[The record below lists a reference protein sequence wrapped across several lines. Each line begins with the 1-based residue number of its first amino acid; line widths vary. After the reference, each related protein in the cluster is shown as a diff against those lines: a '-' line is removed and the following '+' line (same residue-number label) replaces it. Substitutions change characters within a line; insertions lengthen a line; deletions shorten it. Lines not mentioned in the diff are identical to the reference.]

1 MIFRAAFCLLLFCTG
16 LPAQQSL
23 PAVPPAAQRY
33 LDILSKRPQPGT
45 LFERFYT
52 AWLEEGTS
60 AELHQYLAARAGK
73 TDASPA
79 DHLILA
85 IYQAHHGN
93 DPEALVSYHA
103 ALKLNPG
110 NASAWVECSRI
121 EARMLDFTAA
131 LQSLDQAEKAKPQ
144 ALELVEISKL
154 RGRALLRLGKSDEAL
169 QIWKTLAAAHA
180 DDEDLNE
187 EIIDLFVDEGQFE
200 AALEAARALALRSR
214 DPIAKIM
221 RQLRLT
227 DILLLAERRDEALAT
242 LDTALAATGA
252 DSWIESDILA
262 RLERLFRMGDD
273 VSGLQQHLSALT
285 KAHPQRVT
293 LAWQHTL
300 LLAAT
305 GQNDV
310 ALQSARRLLQS
321 NPGRRDLRDGFL
333 DLLESLGL
341 LPEAVEQ
348 AKLIA
353 AQNSGD
359 KELLVR
365 LATLQ
370 HRAKAEPAALATLET
385 FLAGSAADE
394 SAHLRIARLLEN
406 WEDPPSKAESPAA
419 KAYARLVTSFPQ
431 SVSAQE
437 AQAQYL
443 HRNGRREAALSIW
456 QRLAK
461 TAALEDLLRIAQALQ
476 VRLESR
482 PALEVLLGRE
492 QEFATQP
499 RFLAVLVQHA
509 LANKEFERA
518 LPWARARL
526 RLMPDAEGIENA
538 LKDIRFIVRGEN
550 DKLARPLIT
559 ELQKLSPLSL
569 QDRCLLAALLDLDGQ
584 TSEAEKLLN
593 AAPADHAL
601 IALNLLS
608 QTYQVHMD
616 WLKAAQTL
624 QHALDL
630 PGGRTSSSLQRLVDL
645 YRRAL
650 QPEQAL
656 KYIAEWK
663 TFSPSAVQPWL
674 TEARVL
680 EELFRPEA
688 SLKVL
693 RQALRKFPDAT
704 EVATACATA
713 CLNVGQAAEAERIYL
728 SIYEKT
734 TDTASR
740 LRQLSPLALAAQSHD
755 GLANL
760 VQNFE
765 QRQKQNRVS
774 AYPWL
779 ALAEIHRATDNDEER
794 RRCLYEASRLRPQD
808 LSLLLEIAR
817 SEEEEGLS
825 TEALRTLESAAKLD
839 KTTRTRER
847 IARLQI
853 EKGDPDLG
861 YRMLFELVG
870 SGTMDPREIEQ
881 IANVIA
887 ARDEWERVIL
897 FLDPLLEKHPKDY
910 RLHYLHAVAL
920 EEAGREPAAVQA
932 FMHVLAMHEELPV
945 PPAPVHIP
953 QHQHHQQS
961 QALPTLTT
969 ITAQDLPPGT
979 ADWLSLPEMARDSYF
994 YRTARINSRLPH
1006 GSGVPIL
1013 LPSNVIQSPTYALA
1027 HVLQISSA
1035 WQQDE
1040 KQRLLRQLQREGV
1053 DHAPLLMEFA
1063 LQSSDFKVT
1072 EDILNAH
1079 PQDAALH
1086 AAWLLDHTTAD
1097 DPAPRTAANQRC
1109 FEMFKGSSIPLTLQ
1123 AAYSALV
1130 EAESEAAAAI
1140 WVQRIID
1147 LCEPLPRSHS
1157 NEWST
1162 LRYLLSSQDGTS
1174 HAAEALPS
1182 VSITPAQSQAIT
1194 VILRRWM
1201 LAMDSSQLEDLDRL
1215 WITLI
1220 DAHAWDDVF
1229 ECLQHMILL
1238 AGQPNAPTVSSR
1250 HQALLPQLNGF
1261 TAQPLPLP
1269 ASVHLP
1275 PFITPLLADFLDG
1288 IRRRSNNDDEL
1299 SRWTA
1304 DLQAAML
1311 PRLAA
1316 ISDPPLK
1323 FMLSMLCEKST
1334 SLLEE
1339 LQPRLSTPAATA
1351 DDFLT
1356 AGWICQETSQHAA
1369 AIAHFQQAQKL
1380 TNLNAVRLQTVN
1392 AILFNT
1398 QKLAEAQEGEGAAQA
1413 PAIIR
1418 STLEFALQL
1427 ATTRGEKESLALL
1440 MDQNSM
1446 ETQAEKLRQ
1455 SLPNASVPVMAQS
1468 TAAILNPYARALLQ
1482 RRSGDGLDALERLF
1496 MQNNSSGALNEARR
1510 RMRLFIADWHKPVQ
1524 QQSAQTA
1531 DDLRQLLSRL
1541 DVQHLRAQMLLSIKT
1556 AAATGWQQ
1564 RLDYAATLALLHDG
1578 NLIFPNNDGDRTL
1591 SAEELLAHAIAEY
1604 TAVLAANAQAHAARF
1619 RLVLLLAE
1627 TNAGA
1632 ALQHWL
1638 ALPEAQQPDVIFA
1651 LVNRRDFGNDAPDS
1665 AIAHACLV
1673 AQWLKN
1679 IDPAG
1684 PMSARC
1690 GPAIDAVLAQVQR
1703 GGQDYPGLWDIIS
1716 KDSAAKMN
1724 QPVWEFNDAG
1734 ILLLSEDARRSR
1746 NEQRLAHDTLCH
1758 ALTVVPALAREGF
1771 TPLAGLAM
1779 LDGRNVEDVEKLA
1792 LQILL
1797 AQCSPHLRRQLKS
1810 QQNSSSLIAGI
1821 NVSFQSSDSIAQP
1834 DPAIFA
1840 TWSAAQRGDARTLD
1854 EVVFPTILKAE
1865 GQTLLD
1871 FCRGYAALLMST
1883 DQEFPAAAAS
1893 WLRPWARH
1901 ASTFGPRGMAR
1912 EIVRLW
1918 QARQISAPLDDIF
1931 LEYRTLILPKDNP
1944 FASTPEQN
1952 ALDDYVLALLHREPE
1967 SLPHLI
1973 RRLRDVLVSPDASIR
1988 RQTLSKIHDKEQHVS
2003 SGRYSFAERTAA
2015 QYRNWLRLLVRN
2027 GRGCFAALETAMEDG
2042 MLDSIDWLGQI
2053 EPAELKA
2060 RLQTPDD
2067 FMRISRALG
2076 FLHHAAGLHPF
2087 ASARLKHQALM
2098 TSLAT
2103 HFRDLQKDE
2112 VIHATIAHLGAD
2124 RSTGLA
2130 AHLLQAMLVRTGITT
2145 LTLDGKPVQLQ
2156 SADPA
2161 SSRDL
2166 SQAAFHHVLV
2176 RDAADIAALPP
2187 EERQN
2192 LGDLLV
2198 RHLPAFPKIEI
2209 ADEAFMRAV
2218 APILR
2223 AEADG
2228 LRQQADTML
2237 ACKTWEEFSHDQ
2249 SQPENLIQFLLKFV
2263 VIDQARSSA
2272 VAHHALKLTHAARLQ
2287 REAVAE
2293 GSPDTPSSRLIMA
2306 LAQVPPLLGTSLTL
2320 AEDDGLDQSL
2330 GWCSKYS
2337 FLFEEALKNPD
2348 STFFVFQDTP
2358 FTADASAFRDLR
2370 VDDPCEPT
2378 LLARIINC
2386 LEHEHTTG
2394 AKISRWLARQPST
2407 FGTRLLQALL
2417 HRGSAD
2423 EPGLLS
2429 FYDEPRRPDDSHI
2442 LDFIRQ
2448 HRHDFTL
2455 MAPQSATSLLAL
2467 FHARLPDLKS
2477 RIAADP
2483 RLQASLQP
2491 LVEADSRQL
2500 DSAVAAFL
2508 GLVNLKQARCNEFEL
2523 MQRGQ
2528 QLIERLAPVD
2538 KPRALEV
2545 LDHVSKL
2552 MATEEILA
2560 QSRGKLQPPHLTA
2573 VAQWLQFAA
2582 LTPEIFDD
2590 IMLRATECGAARN
2603 AVWMQRAL
2611 THVMDLHLLRYNPE
2625 RVLPLL
2631 ESFHMLDPVAT
2642 FNPWPVPHSENPQ
2655 TMLEA
2660 WQEKLQKH
2668 SGLITALTA
2677 RKPRTFGIDLLLLL
2691 SSKAKDEN
2699 VTSFAQTYAVEFAK
2713 AAPEQ
2718 QKILIDFFQLQPWA
2732 KIIVPL
2738 FQTTPSGH

>member
-1 MIFRAAFCLLLFCTG
+1 
-16 LPAQQSL
+16 
-23 PAVPPAAQRY
+23 
-33 LDILSKRPQPGT
+33 
-45 LFERFYT
+45 
-52 AWLEEGTS
+52 
-60 AELHQYLAARAGK
+60 
-73 TDASPA
+73 
-79 DHLILA
+79 
-85 IYQAHHGN
+85 
-93 DPEALVSYHA
+93 
-103 ALKLNPG
+103 
-110 NASAWVECSRI
+110 
-121 EARMLDFTAA
+121 
-131 LQSLDQAEKAKPQ
+131 
-144 ALELVEISKL
+144 
-154 RGRALLRLGKSDEAL
+154 
-169 QIWKTLAAAHA
+169 
-180 DDEDLNE
+180 
-187 EIIDLFVDEGQFE
+187 
-200 AALEAARALALRSR
+200 
-214 DPIAKIM
+214 
-221 RQLRLT
+221 
-227 DILLLAERRDEALAT
+227 
-242 LDTALAATGA
+242 
-252 DSWIESDILA
+252 
-262 RLERLFRMGDD
+262 
-273 VSGLQQHLSALT
+273 
-285 KAHPQRVT
+285 
-293 LAWQHTL
+293 
-300 LLAAT
+300 
-305 GQNDV
+305 
-310 ALQSARRLLQS
+310 
-321 NPGRRDLRDGFL
+321 
-333 DLLESLGL
+333 
-341 LPEAVEQ
+341 
-348 AKLIA
+348 
-353 AQNSGD
+353 
-359 KELLVR
+359 
-365 LATLQ
+365 
-370 HRAKAEPAALATLET
+370 
-385 FLAGSAADE
+385 
-394 SAHLRIARLLEN
+394 
-406 WEDPPSKAESPAA
+406 
-419 KAYARLVTSFPQ
+419 
-431 SVSAQE
+431 
-437 AQAQYL
+437 
-443 HRNGRREAALSIW
+443 
-456 QRLAK
+456 
-461 TAALEDLLRIAQALQ
+461 
-476 VRLESR
+476 
-482 PALEVLLGRE
+482 
-492 QEFATQP
+492 
-499 RFLAVLVQHA
+499 
-509 LANKEFERA
+509 
-518 LPWARARL
+518 
-526 RLMPDAEGIENA
+526 
-538 LKDIRFIVRGEN
+538 
-550 DKLARPLIT
+550 
-559 ELQKLSPLSL
+559 
-569 QDRCLLAALLDLDGQ
+569 AALLDLDGQ

-593 AAPADHAL
+593 AAPAEHAL
-601 IALNLLS
+601 IALHQLS
-608 QTYQVHMD
+608 QTYQAHAD
-616 WLKAAQTL
+616 WPKAAQTL
-624 QHALDL
+624 QRTLEL

-645 YRRAL
+645 YRRAI

-693 RQALRKFPDAT
+693 RLALRKFPDAT
-704 EVATACATA
+704 EVATACAAA

-728 SIYEKT
+728 AIYEKT

-740 LRQLSPLALAAQSHD
+740 LRQLSTLALAARSHD

-760 VQNFE
+760 IQNFE

-817 SEEEEGLS
+817 SEEDVGLY
-825 TEALRTLESAAKLD
+825 TEALRTLESATKLD

-853 EKGDPDLG
+853 ENGDPDAG

-870 SGTMDPREIEQ
+870 STTMDPREIEQ
-881 IANVIA
+881 IANVMA

-897 FLDPLLEKHPKDY
+897 FLDTLLEKYPKDY

-932 FMHVLAMHEELPV
+932 FMQVLAMHEELPV

-979 ADWLSLPEMARDSYF
+979 ADWLSLPEIARDSYF

-1053 DHAPLLMEFA
+1053 DHAPLLMELA
-1063 LQSSDFKVT
+1063 LQSSDFEVT
-1072 EDILNAH
+1072 ADILNAH

-1130 EAESEAAAAI
+1130 DAESEAAAAI

-1147 LCEPLPRSHS
+1147 LCEPLPRSQS

-1182 VSITPAQSQAIT
+1182 VAITPAQSQAIT

-1220 DAHAWDDVF
+1220 DAHAWDGVF

-1323 FMLSMLCEKST
+1323 FMLSMICEKST

-1380 TNLNAVRLQTVN
+1380 TTLNAVRLQTVN
-1392 AILFNT
+1392 AILFNA

-1440 MDQNSM
+1440 MEQNLM
-1446 ETQAEKLRQ
+1446 EAEAGKVRQ
-1455 SLPNASVPVMAQS
+1455 SLPNASVPIMAQS

-1510 RMRLFIADWHKPVQ
+1510 LMRLFIADWHKPVQ
-1524 QQSAQTA
+1524 QQSTQMAEE
-1531 DDLRQLLSRL
+1531 LRQLLSRL
-1541 DVQHLRAQMLLSIKT
+1541 EVQNLRAQLLLSIKN

-1578 NLIFPNNDGDRTL
+1578 NLVFPNNDGDRTL
-1591 SAEELLAHAIAEY
+1591 SSEELLAHAISEY
-1604 TAVLAANAQAHAARF
+1604 TAVLAANPQVHVARL

-1627 TNAGA
+1627 TDGTS

-1638 ALPEAQQPDVIFA
+1638 ALPAPQQPDVI
-1651 LVNRRDFGNDAPDS
+1651 LELTQQRSYGNEAT
-1665 AIAHACLV
+1665 ARVIAHARLV
-1673 AQWLKN
+1673 TQWLKN
-1679 IDPAG
+1679 IDPTG
-1684 PMSARC
+1684 LMPARC
-1690 GPAIDAVLAQVQR
+1690 SPAIDAVLAQIQMP
-1703 GGQDYPGLWDIIS
+1703 GQDYPGLWEIVS
-1716 KDSAAKMN
+1716 KDSASKN
-1724 QPVWEFNDAG
+1724 NRPNWEFDDAG
-1734 ILLLSEDARRSR
+1734 MLLLSEDARRAR
-1746 NEQRLAHDTLCH
+1746 HEQRLAHDALCH
-1758 ALTVVPALAREGF
+1758 ALTFVPALAPRGF
-1771 TPLAGLAM
+1771 SPLAGLAM

-1792 LQILL
+1792 LQILS
-1797 AQCSPHLRRQLKS
+1797 AQTSPQVRRQLKS
-1810 QQNSSSLIAGI
+1810 QRTSTNMIADI
-1821 NVSFQSSDSIAQP
+1821 NVSFQSSELTALP

-1840 TWSAAQRGDARTLD
+1840 TWSAAQRGDVRALD
-1854 EVVFPTILKAE
+1854 EVVFPAILKAE
-1865 GQTLLD
+1865 GRTMLD
-1871 FCRGYAALLMST
+1871 FCRGYASLLMSS
-1883 DQEFPAAAAS
+1883 DEEFPAAAAN
-1893 WLRPWARH
+1893 WLRPWSRH
-1901 ASTFGPRGMAR
+1901 ANSFGPRGMAR

-1918 QARQISAPLDDIF
+1918 QARQITAPLDDLFI
-1931 LEYRTLILPKDNP
+1931 EYRTFLQPSVYPLLLPNIYENVLDAYVHALI
-1944 FASTPEQN
+1944 
-1952 ALDDYVLALLHREPE
+1952 HREPE
-1967 SLPHLI
+1967 SLPRFI
-1973 RRLRDVLVSPDASIR
+1973 RRMRNVLVSPDASVR
-1988 RQTLSKIHDKEQHVS
+1988 RQVMAKIHDKEQLGSTARHTS
-2003 SGRYSFAERTAA
+2003 AERTAL
-2015 QYRNWLRLLVRN
+2015 QYQNWLRHLVRD
-2027 GRGCFAALETAMEDG
+2027 GHGCFAALEMAMEDG
-2042 MLDSIDWLGQI
+2042 MSYSLAWLDDID
-2053 EPAELKA
+2053 PTAFTA
-2060 RLQTPDD
+2060 RLQTPAD
-2067 FMRISRALG
+2067 FMHISRALG
-2076 FLHHAAGLHPF
+2076 FLPSAAGRSPF
-2087 ASARLKHQALM
+2087 ASAQIKHQALM
-2098 TSLAT
+2098 TSLAA
-2103 HFRDLQKDE
+2103 HFRDQQKDE
-2112 VIHATIAHLGAD
+2112 VVQATIAQIGAEP
-2124 RSTGLA
+2124 SAGLPS
-2130 AHLLQAMLVRTGITT
+2130 HLLQAMLVRAGVTT
-2145 LTLDGKPVQLQ
+2145 LSLEGKPVQLQ
-2156 SADPA
+2156 SVDPT

-2166 SQAAFHHVLV
+2166 SQAAFHLVLV
-2176 RDAADIAALPP
+2176 RDAAAIAALPP
-2187 EERQN
+2187 DERQN
-2192 LGDLLV
+2192 LGDFLS
-2198 RHLPAFPKIEI
+2198 RHLPAFPKLEI

-2223 AEADG
+2223 AGADG
-2228 LRQQADTML
+2228 LRLQANAML
-2237 ACKTWEEFSHDQ
+2237 ASKTWEEFNHNQ
-2249 SQPENLIQFLLKFV
+2249 SQPESLIQFLLKFV
-2263 VIDQARSSA
+2263 VIDQARSTA
-2272 VAHHALKLTHAARLQ
+2272 VAHHALKLMHAGGPQQA
-2287 REAVAE
+2287 AIGI
-2293 GSPDTPSSRLIMA
+2293 GSSDTPSSLLIMS

-2337 FLFEEALKNPD
+2337 FLFDEALKNPD
-2348 STFFVFQDTP
+2348 TQLYVFQDTP
-2358 FTADASAFRDLR
+2358 FTAEAAAFRDLR
-2370 VDDPCEPT
+2370 VDDPFEPT
-2378 LLARIINC
+2378 LLARIINS
-2386 LEHEHTTG
+2386 LEHECV
-2394 AKISRWLARQPST
+2394 ACEKINRWLDRQPAT
-2407 FGTRLLQALL
+2407 FGTRLLQAFL
-2417 HRGSAD
+2417 HRGPAD

-2429 FYDEPRRPDDSHI
+2429 FYDEPHRPDNSRI
-2442 LDFIRQ
+2442 FDFIRQ
-2448 HRHDFTL
+2448 HHHDFTRI
-2455 MAPQSATSLLAL
+2455 APQCAPALLAL

-2477 RIAADP
+2477 RIEADP

-2500 DSAVAAFL
+2500 DSAVAEFL
-2508 GLVNLKQARCNEFEL
+2508 RLINLKQARCNSYEL

-2528 QLIERLAPVD
+2528 QLIDRLAPVN
-2538 KPRALEV
+2538 KARALEV
-2545 LDHVSKL
+2545 LDHVSKI

-2560 QSRGKLQPPHLTA
+2560 QSRGKLQPPHLTG

-2582 LTPEIFDD
+2582 LTPELFDD
-2590 IMLRATECGAARN
+2590 IMQRATECGAARN
-2603 AVWMQRAL
+2603 PVWMQRAL
-2611 THVMDLHLLRYNPE
+2611 THVMDLHHLRHKPE

-2631 ESFHMLDPVAT
+2631 ETLHMLDPFAT
-2642 FNPWPVPHSENPQ
+2642 FNPWPVPHSDNPQ
-2655 TMLEA
+2655 TLLEA
-2660 WQEKLQKH
+2660 WQEKLQNH
-2668 SGLITALTA
+2668 TALIA
-2677 RKPRTFGIDLLLLL
+2677 ALAERKPRTFGIDLLLLL
-2691 SSKAKDEN
+2691 STKATDEKI
-2699 VTSFAQTYAVEFAK
+2699 TAFARTHAQEFA
-2713 AAPEQ
+2713 AATREQ
-2718 QKILIDFFQLQPWA
+2718 QKLLIDFFQLQPWA
-2732 KIIVPL
+2732 KIILPL
-2738 FQTTPSGH
+2738 LPTTPSGH